1 MALNGSKEKI
11 VTDNLEQIKEW
22 LSQGVTMTAI
32 AKTLH
37 ISKQTLY
44 KHLKNLLQIDGA
56 DAADGLDAL
65 KKVRAP
71 AVKNLENSMYNSAM
85 GGKVTLKQYVKLKH
99 IEYNEN
105 GKKAREWEELKEV
118 EVEEF
123 IKPDT
128 TAGIFLLK
136 NWGNYMNEPRAMEFR
151 QKEIEL
157 REKQVNATV
166 W

>member
-1 MALNGSKEKI
+1 MAVNNSKKDI
-11 VTDNLEQIKEW
+11 VLENLEAIKER
-22 LSQGVTMTAI
+22 LSKGVTMTAI
-32 AKTLH
+32 AKELR

-44 KHLKNLLQIDGA
+44 KHLKDYLSA
-56 DAADGLDAL
+56 EETDGLDAL

-71 AVKNLENSMYNSAM
+71 AVAALENSMYNSAL
-85 GGKVTLKQYVKLKH
+85 GGKVRLKQYVKLKH
-99 IEYNEN
+99 TEYDEN
-105 GKKAREWEELKEV
+105 GKKAREWEELQEV
-118 EVEEF
+118 EVEEY

-151 QKEIEL
+151 QKELEL
-157 REKQVNATV
+157 KEKQVDANL

>member
-1 MALNGSKEKI
+1 MAKNGSKEA
-11 VTDNLEQIKEW
+11 VVLENLDKIKEW
-22 LSQGVTMTAI
+22 LSQGIAMTTI
-32 AKTLH
+32 AKNLKL
-37 ISKQTLY
+37 SKQTLY
-44 KHLKNLLQIDGA
+44 KHLKAHLKYDTE
-56 DAADGLDAL
+56 DGLDAL
-65 KKVRAP
+65 KKAREP
-71 AVKNLENSMYNSAM
+71 AVLALENSMYNAAM

-118 EVEEF
+118 EVEEY
-123 IKPDT
+123 IKSDT

-151 QKEIEL
+151 AKELEL
-157 REKQVNATV
+157 KEKQVDATV

>member
-1 MALNGSKEKI
+1 MAVNNSKEAI
-11 VTDNLEQIKEW
+11 VIENLDKIKEW
-22 LSQGVTMTAI
+22 LGNGVTMTAI
-32 AKTLH
+32 AKNLH

-44 KHLKNLLQIDGA
+44 NHLKKHLK
-56 DAADGLDAL
+56 DGLDEI
-65 KKVRAP
+65 KNDRQP
-71 AVKNLENSMYNSAM
+71 AVLNLENSMYESAL
-85 GGKVTLKQYVKLKH
+85 GGKVRLKQYVKLKH
-99 IEYNEN
+99 IEYEN

-118 EVEEF
+118 EVEEY

-151 QKEIEL
+151 QKELEL
-157 REKQVNATV
+157 KEKQVDATV